1 MKRIVYVVL
10 SILISLN
17 AYCQQKGRMFF
28 IKKLPLSAKN
38 KVLHL
43 QSKSDSIGIVVDKNW
58 YRITKE
64 KSDSHSMFCR
74 VYNYSDAADTIKVY
88 SAEDDFS
95 FKLILTPF
103 QRDLFMENTQ
113 FMHASHMSHRS
124 HYSHFSGK

>member
-17 AYCQQKGRMFF
+17 AYCQQKGRMCF
-28 IKKLPLSAKN
+28 IKNLPLSAKN
-38 KVLHL
+38 NVLHL
-43 QSKSDSIGIVVDKNW
+43 QSKSDSIGIIVDKNW

-64 KSDSHSMFCR
+64 KSDNHSMFCR
-74 VYNYSDAADTIKVY
+74 VYNYTNAADTIKGY
-88 SAEDDFS
+88 SVENDFS